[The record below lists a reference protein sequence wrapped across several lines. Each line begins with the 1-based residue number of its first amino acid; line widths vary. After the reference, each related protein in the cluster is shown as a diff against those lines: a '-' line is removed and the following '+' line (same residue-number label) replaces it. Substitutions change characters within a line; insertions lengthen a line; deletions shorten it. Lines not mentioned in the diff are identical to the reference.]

1 MKKEMIISLLLKNLK
16 QAHQILEI
24 FEDKEEFNKYYKAL
38 MFEFDDTI
46 QKAEKLVN
54 TKIAV

>member
-1 MKKEMIISLLLKNLK
+1 MIISLLLKNLK

>member
-24 FEDKEEFNKYYKAL
+24 FEDKDEFNKYYKAL

-46 QKAEKLVN
+46 KQAEKLIN
-54 TKIAV
+54 TRTAV

>member
-1 MKKEMIISLLLKNLK
+1 MIISLLLKNLK

-24 FEDKEEFNKYYKAL
+24 FEDKDEFNKYYKAL

-46 QKAEKLVN
+46 KQAEELIN
-54 TKIAV
+54 TRTAV